1 MRITFSQIRGFVTV
15 ASTGSFTRAADVLH
29 LSQPALT
36 TRIRQLEDALDL
48 RLLNRNTRS
57 LELTDAGKELL
68 PIFRRLVGD
77 LEGAIMNARG
87 HSRKTNAMI
96 RLACLPS
103 CAATLLPDLIS
114 KFQAKRPEATFVV
127 QDAVNS
133 QIRTLVREGHV
144 DFGICVYEGEE
155 PDLVFE
161 ELFEDDLNVVYRPGH
176 PLHAAKRVTMAELT
190 QYPLILINRGSSIRD
205 AVEKAF
211 AAGGLSVSPACE
223 VTYMSTAVA
232 LVQAGM
238 GIAILPS
245 TAIEVRSA
253 GILARRVDDS
263 CFVRKL
269 ALVRRKSATLSK
281 VVQQFAELVIAN
293 LGAKTIRPRR

>member
-1 MRITFSQIRGFVTV
+1 VS
-15 ASTGSFTRAADVLH
+15 
-29 LSQPALT
+29 
-36 TRIRQLEDALDL
+36 
-48 RLLNRNTRS
+48 
-57 LELTDAGKELL
+57 
-68 PIFRRLVGD
+68 
-77 LEGAIMNARG
+77 NARE
-87 HSRKTNAMI
+87 HSRKSNAII

-103 CAATLLPDLIS
+103 FASTLLPDLIS

-127 QDAVNS
+127 QDVVNS
-133 QIRTLVREGHV
+133 QIRSLVREGQV

-161 ELFEDDLNVVYRPGH
+161 ELFEDDLTVIYRPGH
-176 PLHAAKRVTMAELT
+176 PLHGAKQITMAELIEHR
-190 QYPLILINRGSSIRD
+190 LILISRGSSIRE

-253 GILARRVDDS
+253 GILARRIDDS
-263 CFVRKL
+263 GFVRKL
-269 ALVRRKSATLSK
+269 ALVKRKSATLSK
-281 VVQQFAELVIAN
+281 VVQQFADSVVATLASS
-293 LGAKTIRPRR
+293 KPRTRR

>member
-15 ASTGSFTRAADVLH
+15 ASTGSFTKAADVLH

-36 TRIRQLEDALDL
+36 TRIRQLEEALDL

-57 LELTDAGKELL
+57 LDLTEAGKELL

-77 LEGAIMNARG
+77 LEGAVSNARE
-87 HSRKTNAMI
+87 HSRKSNAII

-103 CAATLLPDLIS
+103 FAATMLPDLIS

-127 QDAVNS
+127 QDVVNS
-133 QIRTLVREGHV
+133 QIRSLVREGQV

-161 ELFEDDLNVVYRPGH
+161 ELFEDDLTVIYRPGH
-176 PLHAAKRVTMAELT
+176 PLHSAKHITMAELIEHR
-190 QYPLILINRGSSIRD
+190 LILISRGSSIRE

-238 GIAILPS
+238 GVAILPS
-245 TAIEVRSA
+245 TAIEARSA
-253 GILARRVDDS
+253 GILARRIEDS
-263 CFVRKL
+263 GFVRKL
-269 ALVRRKSATLSK
+269 VLVKRKSASLSK
-281 VVQQFAELVIAN
+281 VVQQFADSVVSTLA
-293 LGAKTIRPRR
+293 GGKARTRR

>member
-1 MRITFSQIRGFVTV
+1 MRVTFSQIRGFVTV

-36 TRIRQLEDALDL
+36 TRIRQLEDALEL
-48 RLLNRNTRS
+48 RLFNRNTRS
-57 LELTDAGKELL
+57 LELTEAGKELL
-68 PIFRRLVGD
+68 PIFRRVVGD
-77 LEGAIMNARG
+77 LEGAVNNARQ
-87 HSRKTNAMI
+87 HSTKSNAI
-96 RLACLPS
+96 VRLACLPS

-133 QIRTLVREGHV
+133 QIRTQVREGQV

-161 ELFEDDLNVVYRPGH
+161 ELFEDDLAVIYRPGH
-176 PLHAAKRVTMAELT
+176 PLHGVKQVTMGELT
-190 QYPLILINRGSSIRD
+190 KHRLILINRGSSIRE
-205 AVEKAF
+205 AVERAF

-245 TAIEVRSA
+245 TAVEVRSA
-253 GILARRVDDS
+253 GILARRIDDS
-263 CFVRKL
+263 GFVRKL
-269 ALVRRKSATLSK
+269 ALVKRKSATLSK
-281 VVQQFAELVIAN
+281 VVQQFVDSIAAT
-293 LGAKTIRPRR
+293 LGNKKTGTRR

>member
-1 MRITFSQIRGFVTV
+1 MRITFSQVRGFVTV

-36 TRIRQLEDALDL
+36 TRIRQLEEALDL

-57 LELTDAGKELL
+57 LELTEAGKELL

-77 LEGAIMNARG
+77 LEGAVNNARQ
-87 HSRKTNAMI
+87 HSRKSNAII

-103 CAATLLPDLIS
+103 FAATLLPDLIS

-127 QDAVNS
+127 QDVVNS
-133 QIRTLVREGHV
+133 QIRALVREGHV

-161 ELFEDDLNVVYRPGH
+161 ELFEDDLMVIYRPGH
-176 PLHAAKRVTMAELT
+176 PLHSAKRITMAELV
-190 QYPLILINRGSSIRD
+190 QHRLILISRGSSIRE

-245 TAIEVRSA
+245 TAIEARSA
-253 GILARRVDDS
+253 GILARRIDDS
-263 CFVRKL
+263 GFVRKL
-269 ALVRRKSATLSK
+269 VLVKRKSAALSK
-281 VVQQFAELVIAN
+281 VVQQFVESVVTTLAAT
-293 LGAKTIRPRR
+293 KPRQRR